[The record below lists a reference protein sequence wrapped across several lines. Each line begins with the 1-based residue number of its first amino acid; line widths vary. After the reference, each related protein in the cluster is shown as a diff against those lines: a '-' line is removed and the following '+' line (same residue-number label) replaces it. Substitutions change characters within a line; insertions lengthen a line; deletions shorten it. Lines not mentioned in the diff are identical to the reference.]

1 MKNIINLFIAVD
13 YQYHCLFQGLWQTA
27 SWAVYEWRALLLT
40 EQYMC
45 GYYIIFQRGHGILWD
60 IEIGIIFHLVIFSLL
75 ENNMSYFLV
84 RKKNPHLWFQGHC
97 SCSAHIN
104 IRQNRRHLSSVS
116 VCSSWF
122 MKLWHTRGHCIAW
135 WFQSCAVPSGFWI
148 LCSPYPISAWA
159 PSRCSWRSHDN
170 QSLLLLYHVY
180 SETQWRVSSSLPAT
194 RYRLPGPDEWVPEA
208 VWICGTRVFSHAW
221 RFLSVSLEE

>member
-40 EQYMC
+40 KQYMC

-60 IEIGIIFHLVIFSLL
+60 IEIGIIFQLVIFSLL

-122 MKLWHTRGHCIAW
+122 MKLWHTRGRCIAW
-135 WFQSCAVPSGFWI
+135 WFQSCAVPSASGSCVLPTPSPRELPPDVHGGVLTIKAFCSYIMCTVKHSGVLAPACLLQDTGFLVLTSECQK
-148 LCSPYPISAWA
+148 LCGYVA
-159 PSRCSWRSHDN
+159 
-170 QSLLLLYHVY
+170 Q
-180 SETQWRVSSSLPAT
+180 
-194 RYRLPGPDEWVPEA
+194 G
-208 VWICGTRVFSHAW
+208 FSHM
-221 RFLSVSLEE
+221 LEGFCQ